1 VTPLTGEKRFSGRID
16 PSLTPDGLAQA
27 RAAALRL
34 AGTDSGDAVY
44 GRIDAIVASPLTRT
58 QQTAAAVASLT
69 GLSVRTEPGFREL
82 DFGAFEGL
90 TFAEAQSRYP
100 AELAAFLSSVDVA
113 APDGESVSSAAAR
126 AAVARDRTIAR
137 FPRKT
142 VLIVTHVTPIKTLL
156 CQALGAPLSAVHR
169 MELSAASLTVVDFY
183 GDGIVNVRCVNDTGH
198 LRTVTRG
205 AADPDPGSGSDAA
218 AEAAVRAR

>member
-34 AGTDSGDAVY
+34 AGTDVGDAVF

-58 QQTAAAVASLT
+58 QQTAAAVASLA
-69 GLSVRTEPGFREL
+69 GLPVRTEPGFREM
-82 DFGAFEGL
+82 DFGDFEGL
-90 TFAEAQSRYP
+90 TFAEARSRYP
-100 AELAAFLSSVDVA
+100 AELSAFLSSVDAA
-113 APDGESVSSAAAR
+113 APGGESVSSAAAR

-183 GDGIVNVRCVNDTGH
+183 GDGILNVRCVNDTAH
-198 LRTVTRG
+198 LRAVARPG
-205 AADPDPGSGSDAA
+205 ADADADASI
-218 AEAAVRAR
+218 RAR